1 MMKIYAPDR
10 FDRLPDAILFD
21 TDNTL
26 YPYDP
31 AHAAAQ
37 QAVREK
43 VSTTFSIRPEEFDTA
58 FKQARDE
65 VKSRLQHTASSHSR
79 LLYLQRMLEIMG
91 LGSQVLLALDFEQT
105 YWRTFLSNAILFDD
119 VKELLDDLRLLGIPT
134 AIVTDL
140 TAQIQ
145 FRKVVYFGLDQYFD
159 YIVTSEEAGF
169 DKPHPAPFTIALEK
183 MRPKGNTIW
192 MIGDNPVNDIRG
204 AARRS
209 MQLLCRRST
218 PAPSRRRRK
227 RPGSVFQ
234 QFFGV
239 TPSRRSTGAKAI
251 MTSPNTSLHAAIVD
265 FCARILPGPAFGPGC
280 RRQCFVQEQW
290 RAVDKGLRYLASRR
304 CQPGN
309 FRARR
314 PGSSPI
320 GHRTG

>member
-1 MMKIYAPDR
+1 MKIFAPQR

-37 QAVREK
+37 RAVREK
-43 VSTTFSIRPEEFDTA
+43 VVATFSIQPEEFDKA
-58 FKQARDE
+58 FNEARDQ
-65 VKSRLQHTASSHSR
+65 VKKRLHQTASSHSR

-105 YWRTFLSNAILFDD
+105 YWRTFLSNAVLFDE

-145 FRKVVYFGLDQYFD
+145 FRKVVYFGLDRYFD

-169 DKPHPAPFTIALEK
+169 DKPHAAPFQIALEK
-183 MRPKGNTIW
+183 MQPKGDCIW

-204 AARRS
+204 GREKINAITLQKIHEGTPLGIGENAPDAGFHEFGQLRRLIAR
-209 MQLLCRRST
+209 LGGEV
-218 PAPSRRRRK
+218 K
-227 RPGSVFQ
+227 
-234 QFFGV
+234 
-239 TPSRRSTGAKAI
+239 
-251 MTSPNTSLHAAIVD
+251 
-265 FCARILPGPAFGPGC
+265 
-280 RRQCFVQEQW
+280 
-290 RAVDKGLRYLASRR
+290 
-304 CQPGN
+304 
-309 FRARR
+309 
-314 PGSSPI
+314 
-320 GHRTG
+320 